1 MLCALLHLKGIRISQ
16 NRIMFKLCKPYH
28 RSVGSSIFAHSGSA
42 YHRSVG
48 SSIFTHSHIPLPLL
62 HLSPLSLPSLSLC
75 RSLFPP
81 SLPPSL
87 SLSLSSLPPSLP
99 LSLSLSLSLS
109 SSPKTS
115 LRAGGTH
122 LSVLARGLASYLHV
136 SLDSKEVDRIG
147 RVLSQQTTRWILD
160 MMK

>member
-1 MLCALLHLKGIRISQ
+1 MHTCVSVLNRHLLLVYMYISMHMLDTVH
-16 NRIMFKLCKPYH
+16 
-28 RSVGSSIFAHSGSA
+28 
-42 YHRSVG
+42 
-48 SSIFTHSHIPLPLL
+48 
-62 HLSPLSLPSLSLC
+62 
-75 RSLFPP
+75 
-81 SLPPSL
+81 
-87 SLSLSSLPPSLP
+87 
-99 LSLSLSLSLS
+99 
-109 SSPKTS
+109 SPKTS

>member
-1 MLCALLHLKGIRISQ
+1 MAVCNILGRYTVTTHNHLS
-16 NRIMFKLCKPYH
+16 LSPP
-28 RSVGSSIFAHSGSA
+28 
-42 YHRSVG
+42 
-48 SSIFTHSHIPLPLL
+48 PLPL
-62 HLSPLSLPSLSLC
+62 SPS
-75 RSLFPP
+75 PP
-81 SLPPSL
+81 SPPYLP
-87 SLSLSSLPPSLP
+87 
-99 LSLSLSLSLS
+99 
-109 SSPKTS
+109 SPKTS